1 MLQAVSVCSPGVL
14 HEGDGGRRQPVAA
27 AARLWKQPRVCARAL
42 LNKVSQLGAMSVHL
56 IKAMEALHNDD
67 CACVCV
73 RVCVCVCVCGCVGV
87 CDWVCVC
94 TTGCVCVSQVL
105 SAMQAVASRL
115 FPPLWRVACFT
126 ALTPPCAT
134 AGCTAA

>member
-1 MLQAVSVCSPGVL
+1 MKGMVAVGNRWQLQHGCGSSHA
-14 HEGDGGRRQPVAA
+14 
-27 AARLWKQPRVCARAL
+27 CARAL

-94 TTGCVCVSQVL
+94 TTGWVCVS
-105 SAMQAVASRL
+105 SAVCV
-115 FPPLWRVACFT
+115 RV
-126 ALTPPCAT
+126 
-134 AGCTAA
+134 